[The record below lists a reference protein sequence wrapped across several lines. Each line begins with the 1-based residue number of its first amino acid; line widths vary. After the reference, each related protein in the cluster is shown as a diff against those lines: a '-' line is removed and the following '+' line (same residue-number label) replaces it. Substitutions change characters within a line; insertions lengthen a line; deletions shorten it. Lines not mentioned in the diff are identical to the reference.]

1 MRKKVPGVVQKYS
14 RRRGPAFT
22 FTPPPPQMNA
32 PVVPHPASFS
42 MQEQAPMQNQ
52 PAMQGQPYA
61 PNQPPMQGPPAM
73 QMQGQPYAPNQAPMQ
88 NQPAMQ
94 GQPYAPNQPPMP
106 AQVPMPGQPMSGQ
119 WKGHAP
125 ATNPPSRS
133 GQLSQPGQPPVPMTP
148 PPASPMPMASA
159 PTMRAGQQPPVPMTP
174 APMASAPTMR
184 ASQQPPVPMTPAPMA
199 SALTVRPGQPAV
211 PTTPPPFSAGMTGQ
225 PGYQG
230 PPSQG
235 AAPPAARV
243 LIEIDGNVVGS
254 VQLNKPTMTVGRL
267 NGSDVQVPN
276 QRVSR
281 LHARM
286 LAEQGAWVI
295 EDAES
300 VNGIMYQDQR
310 VKRVALKKG
319 DRIYLAPN
327 VVIQYET
334 M

>member
-1 MRKKVPGVVQKYS
+1 MRKKVPGVVQKYN

-32 PVVPHPASFS
+32 PAVPHPASFS

-52 PAMQGQPYA
+52 PAMQGQQYP
-61 PNQPPMQGPPAM
+61 PNQPPMQGQPYAANQPPM
-73 QMQGQPYAPNQAPMQ
+73 QMQGQQYPPNQPPMQ
-88 NQPAMQ
+88 NQPVMQ
-94 GQPYAPNQPPMP
+94 GQQYVPNQPPMP
-106 AQVPMPGQPMSGQ
+106 AQASMPGQPMSGQ
-119 WKGHAP
+119 WNGHAP
-125 ATNPPSRS
+125 VTNPPSRS
-133 GQLSQPGQPPVPMTP
+133 GQLAQPAQPPIPMTP
-148 PPASPMPMASA
+148 PPMASD
-159 PTMRAGQQPPVPMTP
+159 PTMRAGQMPVPMAA
-174 APMASAPTMR
+174 AP
-184 ASQQPPVPMTPAPMA
+184 
-199 SALTVRPGQPAV
+199 TVRPGQPAV

-235 AAPPAARV
+235 IAPPAARV

-254 VQLNKPTMTVGRL
+254 VQLNKPSMTVGRL

-286 LAEQGAWVI
+286 LVEQGTWII

-319 DRIYLAPN
+319 DRIY
-327 VVIQYET
+327 
-334 M
+334 